1 MRRCWDGEPSR
12 RPTFDEIHDTLLSI
26 SVPPTHVDMHLHAY
40 NPNSS
45 SSSSAFEGD
54 ALDGLLRGR

>member
-12 RPTFDEIHDTLLSI
+12 RPTFDEIRDTLM
-26 SVPPTHVDMHLHAY
+26 SVSVSPARVDMHLHAY
-40 NPNSS
+40 KPI